1 MIPSDDFKQIF
12 SAAAE
17 SGMGDVGLL
26 QTCYKENK
34 NLQPAPQYVLLEP
47 RRASR
52 QYEEELEHIAKLVEY
67 GSKVAA
73 REGLLSD
80 RFGTVMSAVHQ
91 QTLHALYCA
100 RQAAAGSANSPTS
113 KFQSSATAAPQKFS
127 PNKKSPHKVGGS
139 TLTMSSNTVPTG
151 SSPLHSINLNSS
163 AAPPTPTR
171 RVKTTHRL
179 IHQQSLQQGPT
190 QKKIIMPQRQT
201 SVTSNYALMQQPVDR
216 MLCFVRQFEGSFVLS
231 HQFRNLTFNA
241 LHFNTGVN
249 FNNACISRFF
259 DVTPTITTSSEDGQ
273 SIESQQFN
281 GASNLL
287 PGGSVSTVSA
297 SPPNQNQSSSSSVNP
312 MFAPAAQNDIQV
324 RTLFIVFY

>member
-1 MIPSDDFKQIF
+1 M
-12 SAAAE
+12 
-17 SGMGDVGLL
+17 GLL
-26 QTCYKENK
+26 QSCYKENR

-100 RQAAAGSANSPTS
+100 RQVAAGSANSPTS
-113 KFQSSATAAPQKFS
+113 KFSSAPQKFS
-127 PNKKSPHKVGGS
+127 PNDKVQKSPHKVGGGQ
-139 TLTMSSNTVPTG
+139 LTIASNASAHSSS
-151 SSPLHSINLNSS
+151 SSPLHNINLNTSSSTS
-163 AAPPTPTR
+163 AACPLTPTR
-171 RVKTTHRL
+171 RVKASNHRL

-216 MLCFVRQFEGSFVLS
+216 MLCFVRQFEG
-231 HQFRNLTFNA
+231 
-241 LHFNTGVN
+241 
-249 FNNACISRFF
+249 
-259 DVTPTITTSSEDGQ
+259 
-273 SIESQQFN
+273 
-281 GASNLL
+281 
-287 PGGSVSTVSA
+287 
-297 SPPNQNQSSSSSVNP
+297 
-312 MFAPAAQNDIQV
+312 
-324 RTLFIVFY
+324 LF

>member
-26 QTCYKENK
+26 QSCYKENR

-100 RQAAAGSANSPTS
+100 RQVAAGSANSPTS
-113 KFQSSATAAPQKFS
+113 KFSSAPQKFS
-127 PNKKSPHKVGGS
+127 PNDKVQKSPHKMGGGP
-139 TLTMSSNTVPTG
+139 LTIAGSAISSS
-151 SSPLHSINLNSS
+151 SSPLHSINLNTSSSS
-163 AAPPTPTR
+163 ATSTAPLTPTR
-171 RVKTTHRL
+171 RVKASNHRL

-216 MLCFVRQFEGSFVLS
+216 MLCFVRQFEGQLFYY
-231 HQFRNLTFNA
+231 FRNFNY
-241 LHFNTGVN
+241 
-249 FNNACISRFF
+249 
-259 DVTPTITTSSEDGQ
+259 Q
-273 SIESQQFN
+273 
-281 GASNLL
+281 
-287 PGGSVSTVSA
+287 
-297 SPPNQNQSSSSSVNP
+297 
-312 MFAPAAQNDIQV
+312 
-324 RTLFIVFY
+324 

>member
-100 RQAAAGSANSPTS
+100 RQVAVGSANSPTS
-113 KFQSSATAAPQKFS
+113 KFQSSATAVPQKFS
-127 PNKKSPHKVGGS
+127 PNKKSPHKIIGS
-139 TLTMSSNTVPTG
+139 GLTVSSNSGTP

-216 MLCFVRQFEGSFVLS
+216 MLCFVRQFEG
-231 HQFRNLTFNA
+231 QFFL
-241 LHFNTGVN
+241 
-249 FNNACISRFF
+249 ISK
-259 DVTPTITTSSEDGQ
+259 
-273 SIESQQFN
+273 SQ
-281 GASNLL
+281 NLL
-287 PGGSVSTVSA
+287 MHVISKQVSTSTTRVFLVSL
-297 SPPNQNQSSSSSVNP
+297 
-312 MFAPAAQNDIQV
+312 
-324 RTLFIVFY
+324 T